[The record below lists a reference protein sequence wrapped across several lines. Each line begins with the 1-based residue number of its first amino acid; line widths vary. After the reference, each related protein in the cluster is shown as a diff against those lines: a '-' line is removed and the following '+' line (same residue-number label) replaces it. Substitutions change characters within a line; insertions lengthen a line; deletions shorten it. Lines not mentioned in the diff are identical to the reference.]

1 MTESVKKLLD
11 GLTFVGG
18 PVETIYLNDKR
29 AEEAFITQV
38 GAIESF
44 TRTAAKELSGG
55 GGPPFVT
62 ISGKKST
69 GAVVEYS
76 TDNPLTRVLVL
87 RTALE
92 SKRLVYDID
101 HNAPGRYIRF
111 AGAAVLSRP
120 GLFDDMQRE
129 ALEQHPGLY
138 EALEA
143 ERAKE
148 ESNLRVAGDLEHK
161 LWLLTLSEGPV
172 VCPAIITSEWLRGTY
187 RGWVGLDSLWEIFAF
202 SRGFYKSGFYTTGVP
217 SLEAVHV
224 NVKW

>member
-1 MTESVKKLLD
+1 MTKSVKKLLA

-44 TRTAAKELSGG
+44 TRTAAKEA
-55 GGPPFVT
+55 
-62 ISGKKST
+62 SGKIPVAEIGGVISSGAGVKYST
-69 GAVVEYS
+69 G
-76 TDNPLTRVLVL
+76 NPLTQVLVL
-87 RTALE
+87 RAALE
-92 SKRLVYDID
+92 SKGLLHDID
-101 HNAPGRYIRF
+101 NAAPGRYIRF
-111 AGAAVLSRP
+111 AGTAVLSRP
-120 GLFDDMQRE
+120 GLFDDIQQK

-148 ESNLRVAGDLEHK
+148 ESNLRKARDSEHY
-161 LWLLTLSEGPV
+161 LWLLTLSEGTV
-172 VCPAIITSEWLRGTY
+172 VCPAILTSEWLRGTY
-187 RGWVGLDSLWEIFAF
+187 RGWVGLDSPWEIFAL
-202 SRGFYKSGFYTTGVP
+202 SRGFYKSGFYKTGVP